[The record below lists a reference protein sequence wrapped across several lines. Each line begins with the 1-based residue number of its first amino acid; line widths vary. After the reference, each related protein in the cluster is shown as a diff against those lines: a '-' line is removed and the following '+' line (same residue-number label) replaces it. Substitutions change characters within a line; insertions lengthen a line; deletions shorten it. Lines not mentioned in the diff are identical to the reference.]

1 MMCSGGSPRTA
12 TPAMPTT
19 APTAPSL
26 AVSLTVPTPTATP
39 TSPVV
44 PPRPAMGS
52 PATPP
57 TPPGHR
63 SPPGTAGPTPSSSER
78 TATVTSSPNTT
89 PAPGTAARAGPMTP
103 TVRPPPPSTP
113 PAASSS
119 PRGLG
124 TSATKAT
131 GDPTGHYSA
140 ADYEAAV
147 FAEREY
153 GVPLPAEMVLP
164 PTTTPIED
172 TYNGWDEI
180 GSMHQ
185 ASTRPDIDDTYN
197 GLDEIN
203 AMHEATTCDLYC
215 RARQAGPAGNNVNEL
230 GGLAG
235 DGPAVAPTR
244 IPRADTSQGR
254 EDWCRA
260 TVPVGPCSFSVR
272 PQPLNLDDA
281 VWSR

>member
-1 MMCSGGSPRTA
+1 
-12 TPAMPTT
+12 
-19 APTAPSL
+19 
-26 AVSLTVPTPTATP
+26 
-39 TSPVV
+39 
-44 PPRPAMGS
+44 
-52 PATPP
+52 
-57 TPPGHR
+57 
-63 SPPGTAGPTPSSSER
+63 
-78 TATVTSSPNTT
+78 
-89 PAPGTAARAGPMTP
+89 MTP

-203 AMHEATTCDLYC
+203 AMHEATTRDLYC

-244 IPRADTSQGR
+244 SIPGLTSQGR

-272 PQPLNLDDA
+272 PQPLNLDVRPCMEPIDDNA
-281 VWSR
+281 SFKQGVVLSSFGKIGHTSSLRSSFAGAFCHPDPNIGINCGYAATATETVVTDYLVTGYIDTRGACQARSPE